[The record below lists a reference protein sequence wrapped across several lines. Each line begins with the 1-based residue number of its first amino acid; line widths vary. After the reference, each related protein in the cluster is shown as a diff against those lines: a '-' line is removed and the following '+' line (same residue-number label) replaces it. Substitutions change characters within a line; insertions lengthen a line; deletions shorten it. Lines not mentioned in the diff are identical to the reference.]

1 MAPKPE
7 LSPYERLIERMM
19 HLLIIVVLGGIFL
32 KVLFF

>member
-7 LSPYERLIERMM
+7 LSPYERMIEKMM
-19 HLLIIVVLGGIFL
+19 HLFIIVVLGGILL